1 MPGIGSCGEAP
12 KRESQVQDYL
22 SRCERAI
29 KELSEQ
35 TVAMES
41 RLSTVIRQEPASPT
55 PPPNM
60 KAECRETLVPTA
72 DRLRALHE
80 QITQC
85 SAHIESI
92 CERVEA

>member
-41 RLSTVIRQEPASPT
+41 RLSPAIRQEPTNLVSPRET
-55 PPPNM
+55 
-60 KAECRETLVPTA
+60 KAECPATLVPTA